1 METRIIRLPE
11 VIHRTGLSKA
21 TIYRMIKSGRFP
33 PALRLGK
40 RATGWRK
47 DAIDHFIAT
56 RERADNT
63 LGGSR

>member
-1 METRIIRLPE
+1 METRIIRLRE
-11 VIHRTGLSKA
+11 VIHQTGLSKA

-33 PALRLGK
+33 QALRLGK

-47 DAIDHFIAT
+47 DEIDHFIAT

-63 LGGSR
+63 LGGPR